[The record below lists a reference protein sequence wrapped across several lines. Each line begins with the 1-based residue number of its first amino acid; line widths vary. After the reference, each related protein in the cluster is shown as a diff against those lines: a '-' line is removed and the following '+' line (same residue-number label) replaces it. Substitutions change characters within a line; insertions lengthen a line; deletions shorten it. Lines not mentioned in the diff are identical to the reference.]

1 MLRTLCAA
9 ACVLAAGPALA
20 QEFFTSS
27 DGYRYWSETNSSGIV
42 LSSRGETIY
51 LGKSCDAM
59 IPGVGTGYW
68 AWDGRGTLV
77 LVGRYT
83 VYFPR
88 QVPMSSPA
96 RCVG

>member
-1 MLRTLCAA
+1 MLRTLTAA
-9 ACVLAAGPALA
+9 VYILVANPALA
-20 QEFFTSS
+20 QELFTSS
-27 DGYRYWSETNSSGIV
+27 DGYTYWSETNSSGVV
-42 LSSRGETIY
+42 LRNRGETIY

-59 IPGVGTGYW
+59 IPGVGKGYW
-68 AWDGRGTLV
+68 TWDGRGTLV

>member
-1 MLRTLCAA
+1 MLRALCAA
-9 ACVLAAGPALA
+9 FCVFSAGPATA

-27 DGYRYWSETNSSGIV
+27 DGYNYWSETNPSGIV
-42 LSSRGETIY
+42 LRNRGETIY

-59 IPGVGTGYW
+59 IPGVGKGYW
-68 AWDGRGTLV
+68 TWDGRGTLV